1 MIFMTLLHRTTTL
14 RHGSRALENI
24 STQYCYYERRL
35 IIFFLLFWI
44 SNVMIWQKCPVLHG
58 RHGQLFEG
66 VIFYALWSKVLIYR
80 KYSCNVSSFRST
92 VCGRAASFGF
102 YEVGLNIFIEGTA
115 APDIQIKKK
124 SSISNIFNINCMH
137 TELHVTKYIP
147 VYNHIQFVEKIEI
160 KCVIG
165 CTWYTVYAGVL
176 KWKKAHLR
184 KLVRSPES
192 AI

>member
-1 MIFMTLLHRTTTL
+1 M
-14 RHGSRALENI
+14 
-24 STQYCYYERRL
+24 
-35 IIFFLLFWI
+35 
-44 SNVMIWQKCPVLHG
+44 
-58 RHGQLFEG
+58 
-66 VIFYALWSKVLIYR
+66 LIYR

-165 CTWYTVYAGVL
+165 CT
-176 KWKKAHLR
+176 
-184 KLVRSPES
+184 
-192 AI
+192 